1 MTYCPNVSENQLNS
15 RRQLSVEETPGI
27 SPLRV
32 EKIPDFKGRLP
43 ERPLYVYL
51 PSGYD
56 ENPQRFY
63 PVVYMHDG
71 QNCFQS
77 YVEDSFVGS
86 WKAGFTADE
95 LAQKGLMR
103 QCVIVGIGHGEARRM
118 EEYLPPYLSYSP
130 ERKGSESAADDE
142 AEKMIHGKADHTLEY
157 YIKDIAPYVNTH
169 YRILQG
175 PENTAVCGSSMG
187 GLFTAHIALEAPD
200 FANNYAII
208 SPSFQLS
215 RTKSGQLETVERLR
229 NDLRQG
235 LRIWLDSGTQSA
247 PGYGTDNMHETRSAY
262 EALREKGYKEG
273 SDFQYFLD
281 DGAGHNEEAWG
292 ARLPKIFQFL
302 FPHR

>member
-1 MTYCPNVSENQLNS
+1 MTYCHIVSENELNS

-51 PSGYD
+51 PAGYD
-56 ENPQRFY
+56 ENLQRYY

-77 YVEDSFVGS
+77 FVEDSFVGS
-86 WKAGFTADE
+86 WKAGFTANE

-103 QCVIVGIGHGEARRM
+103 QCVIVGIGHGESRRM
-118 EEYLPPYLSYSP
+118 EEYLPPYLSYTPSR
-130 ERKGSESAADDE
+130 EDDKSEAVTQPI
-142 AEKMIHGKADHTLEY
+142 KTIYGKADHTLEY
-157 YIKDIAPYVNTH
+157 YIKDVAPYVTSH
-169 YRILQG
+169 YRILKG

-187 GLFTAHIALEAPD
+187 GLFTAHFALEAPD

-229 NDLRQG
+229 VDLRQG
-235 LRIWLDSGTQSA
+235 LRIWLDSGTQSG
-247 PGYGTDNMHETRSAY
+247 PGFGTDNMRETRMAY
-262 EALREKGYKEG
+262 EALRENGYVEG
-273 SDFQYFLD
+273 TNFQYFLD
-281 DGAGHNEEAWG
+281 DGAGHNEEAWA
-292 ARLPKIFQFL
+292 ARLPNIFQFL
-302 FPHR
+302 FPKR

>member
-1 MTYCPNVSENQLNS
+1 MTHCPIVIEKELNK
-15 RRQLSVEETPGI
+15 RCQLSVKENPGI

-32 EKIPDFKGRLP
+32 EKIPEFKGRLP

-56 ENPQRFY
+56 ENPQLFY

-77 YVEDSFVGS
+77 FVEDSFVGS

-103 QCVIVGIGHGEARRM
+103 QCVIVGIGHGESRRM

-130 ERKGSESAADDE
+130 RSKVGDSGTVEE
-142 AEKMIHGKADHTLEY
+142 AEKTILGKADQTLEY
-157 YIKDIAPYVNTH
+157 YIKDVQPYVNSH

-187 GLFTAHIALEAPD
+187 GLFTAHFALEAPE
-200 FANNYAII
+200 FANNFAII

-215 RTKSGQLETVERLR
+215 RTKSGSLETVERLR
-229 NDLRQG
+229 KDLRQG
-235 LRIWLDSGTQSA
+235 LRIWLDSGTQSG
-247 PGYGTDNMHETRSAY
+247 PGFGTDNMQETRMAY
-262 EALREKGYKEG
+262 EALCENGYVAG
-273 SDFQYFLD
+273 ADFQYYLD
-281 DGAGHNEEAWG
+281 DGAGHNEEAWAG
-292 ARLPKIFQFL
+292 RLPKIFQFL
-302 FPHR
+302 FPNR